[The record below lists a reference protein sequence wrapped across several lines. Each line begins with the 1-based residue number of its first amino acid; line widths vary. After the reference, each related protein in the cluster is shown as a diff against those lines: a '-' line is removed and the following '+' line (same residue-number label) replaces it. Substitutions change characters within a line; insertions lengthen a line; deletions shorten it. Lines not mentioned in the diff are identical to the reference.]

1 MPGFRRRHPI
11 LLVLAGI
18 PWLALNRYRA
28 LAPGI
33 VAFSFMSI
41 FASPVAAQAPRPS
54 FPITLRQAIQHAI
67 DNYPA
72 ARASMARV
80 LAQESGIDL
89 AGTAYLPRLDY
100 SVQIN
105 RATRNN
111 VPGLLLPGTVVPPI
125 SGPASDSA
133 SSSSIWGSASGL
145 LLSWEA
151 FDFGLRGASVDLARA
166 QLARASA
173 SAELTQLDV
182 GVRTADA
189 FLRLAAAQETVRAA
203 RANVERQ
210 RVFADSVAVL
220 VKNQLRPGADDSRAQ
235 AELALA
241 RIQLIQAE
249 QAEQIARATLA
260 QWLGVAPADV
270 QISGDPLLEVPPAPP
285 EAPPPAVG
293 MHPLAETQMAA
304 VESSRAFQ
312 NLLGRSYFPRINFQT
327 AYSLRGTGASAAGPG
342 GTNLS
347 GTRGLDFETPNW
359 AVGLTATFPLF
370 DWFSLRERTRM
381 EAQNERA
388 EAATYDRIVQ
398 ELSAQTEQARAEMDG
413 ARRVAENTP
422 IQLASAR
429 VLEQQSRAR
438 YDAGLATIVEVA
450 DSQRLLL
457 QAEVGDAVARLS
469 VWRALVTD
477 AAAKGDI
484 TELLK

>member
-1 MPGFRRRHPI
+1 VEDCKEMR
-11 LLVLAGI
+11 LASLRVINRGI
-18 PWLALNRYRA
+18 MCLS
-28 LAPGI
+28 
-33 VAFSFMSI
+33 VTVT
-41 FASPVAAQAPRPS
+41 FASPGLAQAPAPT
-54 FPITLRQAIQHAI
+54 FPVTLQQAVLYATE
-67 DNYPA
+67 NYPA
-72 ARASMARV
+72 IRASSARV
-80 LAQESGIDL
+80 SAQESGIDL
-89 AGTAYLPRLDY
+89 ARTSYLPRLDY

-111 VPGLLLPGTVVPPI
+111 VPGLLLPGTVIPPI

-133 SSSSIWGSASGL
+133 SSSSIWGSAGGL

-166 QLARASA
+166 QVTRASA
-173 SAELTQLDV
+173 SADLTRLDV

-210 RVFADSVAVL
+210 QVFANSVGAL

-249 QAEQIARATLA
+249 QAEQVARANLA

-270 QISGDPLLEVPPAPP
+270 QIAGGPLLETPPAVPGT
-285 EAPPPAVG
+285 PPPAVTT
-293 MHPLAETQMAA
+293 HPLAETQMAT

-312 NLLGRSYFPRINFQT
+312 NVLGRSYFPRVNLQT
-327 AYSLRGTGASAAGPG
+327 AYSLRGTGASASGPG
-342 GTNLS
+342 GTNLG

-370 DWFSLRERTRM
+370 DWFSLNERTRI
-381 EAQNERA
+381 EAHTERA
-388 EAATYDRIVQ
+388 EVATYDRITQ
-398 ELSAQTEQARAEMDG
+398 ELTAQVEQARAEMDG
-413 ARRVAENTP
+413 ARRIAENTP
-422 IQLASAR
+422 IQLSAAR

-438 YDAGLATIVEVA
+438 YDAGLTTIIDVA

-457 QAEVGDAVARLS
+457 QAEVGDAVARLT
-469 VWRALVTD
+469 VWRALVAD
-477 AAAKGDI
+477 AAATGDLS
-484 TELLK
+484 ELLK